1 MKRIVLKSI
10 IMLAALATIGV
21 VVMLLWNAIIPSV
34 IGWGAVSYLQAV
46 GLFLLS
52 RILFGS
58 LSRVRERANVSIK
71 SGRELR
77 QQLNGMTPEQKQ
89 EYIREYM
96 KSAK

>member
-1 MKRIVLKSI
+1 
-10 IMLAALATIGV
+10 MLAAIAALGV

-34 IGWGAVSYLQAV
+34 IGWGALSYLQAV

-58 LSRVRERANVSIK
+58 LSGVRKRASVSVNG
-71 SGRELR
+71 SPELR
-77 QQLNGMTPEQKQ
+77 QQLRGMTPEQKH